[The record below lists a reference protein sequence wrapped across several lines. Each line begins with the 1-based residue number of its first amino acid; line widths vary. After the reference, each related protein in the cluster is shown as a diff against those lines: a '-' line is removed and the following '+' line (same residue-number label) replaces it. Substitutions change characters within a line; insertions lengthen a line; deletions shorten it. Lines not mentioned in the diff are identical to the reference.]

1 MSETRRVKHLIVG
14 TGFGGLCLAARLKQR
29 GDNDFVILEKADA
42 VGGTWRENTYPG
54 AECDIPSSLYSYSF
68 WSNPTWQ
75 HKWSGQQQILQYINQ
90 FADEMGVRSHIEFG
104 QKVESAVYDSSA
116 KSWLV
121 KTDRASFEAQFV
133 SFAVGQLHHPRTPN
147 IEGQEHFAGQSFHA
161 AQWPDIRD
169 FSGKSVAVVGN
180 AASAVQLVPEV
191 AKTAERLTVYQ
202 RSPNWCLPK
211 MNREY
216 SKFEHWLAEKMPS
229 IARLYRMNIWC
240 MGEFGMYPMIRGRW
254 PFTAIGE
261 YVSKRQLRQI
271 VKDDALREKLI
282 PDYPIGAKRV
292 LFATEYFEALVRPN
306 VELVTDRVTAMD
318 EHGINASDNNDGKLT
333 HRKHDVVIYATG
345 FHTNP
350 FLKEIA
356 VTGKSGRSIAEHWAD
371 GAYAYLGVQTADFP
385 NLFML
390 YGPNTNT
397 GHTSIVYKLEAQC
410 EMILQLTA
418 RAGQGAVAVDE
429 QAEQTFNQEI
439 QHRLT
444 KTAWDKIEDSWYK
457 DGGRVTNNWPGS
469 SREYR
474 RRTKNLN
481 WSHFLIE

>member
-1 MSETRRVKHLIVG
+1 MSENRRVKHLIVG

-29 GDNDFVILEKADA
+29 GESDFAILEKASA

-75 HKWSGQQQILQYINQ
+75 HKWSGQEQILAYINQ
-90 FADEMGVRSHIEFG
+90 FADEMGVRQHIRFG
-104 QKVESAVYDSSA
+104 QKVESAKFDALRKCWHVE
-116 KSWLV
+116 
-121 KTDRASFEAQFV
+121 TDNSKFEAQFV
-133 SFAVGQLHHPRTPN
+133 TFAVGQLHHPRQPQIN
-147 IEGQEHFAGQSFHA
+147 GQERFAGQSFHA
-161 AQWPDIRD
+161 ARWPSQRD
-169 FSGKSVAVVGN
+169 FSGQSVAVVGN
-180 AASAVQLVPEV
+180 AASAVQLIPEV
-191 AKTAERLTVYQ
+191 AKTAEQLTVYQ

-216 SKFEHWLAEKMPS
+216 SRLEHWLAEKVPS
-229 IARLYRMNIWC
+229 IARLYRMSIWFA
-240 MGEFGMYPMIRGRW
+240 GEFGMYPIIRGRW
-254 PFTAIGE
+254 PFSRVGE
-261 YVSKRQLRQI
+261 YICKRQLEKI
-271 VKDDALREKLI
+271 VKDETLRKKLM

-292 LFATEYFEALVRPN
+292 LFATDYFEALVRDN
-306 VELVTDRVTAMD
+306 VELVTDSIVSLD
-318 EHGINASDNNDGKLT
+318 EQGINVAGTDREA
-333 HRKHDVVIYATG
+333 HRQHDVIIYATG

-350 FLKEIA
+350 FLKDISVE
-356 VTGKSGRSIAEHWAD
+356 GRSGCSIAEHWSD
-371 GAYAYLGVQTADFP
+371 GARAYLGVQTADFP

-397 GHTSIVYKLEAQC
+397 GHTSIIYKLESQC
-410 EMILQLTA
+410 EMILQLA
-418 RAGQGAVAVDE
+418 EKAGQGTVAVDAA
-429 QAEQTFNQEI
+429 AENNFNQEM

-474 RRTKNLN
+474 RRTKALN
-481 WSHFLIE
+481 WDHFVID